1 MYEYKI
7 KLETDDDRY
16 LLLRL
21 FDDVKN
27 TKTIREKLMKGQLPC
42 CIIKPKLIYNPFQV
56 AVAANKALLSSSRGK
71 MTTKT
76 LYTEVLFNISPSKN
90 ISQSL
95 QKFGIHDDDR
105 QLLVAFIV
113 KDNEDVAEVLSN
125 FEATPLPIEKI
136 SELTDVELLMKTYK
150 IDKSELEVS
159 PLLDSIVTRIST
171 KDFVSI
177 K

>member
-7 KLETDDDRY
+7 KLETDVDRY
-16 LLLRL
+16 LILRL

-27 TKTIREKLMKGQLPC
+27 TRTIREKLMKGQLPC
-42 CIIKPKLIYNPFQV
+42 CILKAKLIYDPFQV
-56 AVAANKALLSSSRGK
+56 AVAANKATLSSSRGK

-95 QKFGIHDDDR
+95 QKFGIHDDDK

-113 KDNEDVAEVLSN
+113 NDIEDVSQVLSN
-125 FEATPLPIEKI
+125 IEATPLPIDKI
-136 SELTDVELLMKTYK
+136 AELADVDLIMKTYK
-150 IDKSELEVS
+150 IDKAELEVS
-159 PLLDSIVTRIST
+159 SLLDSIVTRIST